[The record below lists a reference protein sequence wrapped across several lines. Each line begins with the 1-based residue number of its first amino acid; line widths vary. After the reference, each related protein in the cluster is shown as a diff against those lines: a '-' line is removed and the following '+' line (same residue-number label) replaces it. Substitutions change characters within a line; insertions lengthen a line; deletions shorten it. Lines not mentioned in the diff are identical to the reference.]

1 MLCFANVTL
10 FIYFLWP
17 PYASALVNVGS
28 RNFYTWWT
36 LSVNR
41 EVTTWIFSWS
51 SLNYRDGPKSDEIRH
66 IFRSRPQTFCSHGR
80 TRQIIVFL
88 IKKLVKHRWLLY
100 TCARFG
106 ELWPTNPWDP
116 RVILLFLITNDIG
129 DSLERV
135 LFPFARWQ
143 HDYAQIPL
151 PCETS
156 MTRAQ
161 WPQPVAR
168 GQGCMCLHLLLH
180 SMCFDWLQQGVWY
193 C

>member
-1 MLCFANVTL
+1 VLWDSRELSTNQQYLNNQPNSDLAFYGRLLSVAWAKSMLCFANVIL

-17 PYASALVNVGS
+17 PYAPALVNGGS

-66 IFRSRPQTFCSHGR
+66 IFRPRPQTFCSRGR
-80 TRQIIVFL
+80 TRQNIVFL

-129 DSLERV
+129 E
-135 LFPFARWQ
+135 
-143 HDYAQIPL
+143 
-151 PCETS
+151 
-156 MTRAQ
+156 
-161 WPQPVAR
+161 
-168 GQGCMCLHLLLH
+168 
-180 SMCFDWLQQGVWY
+180 
-193 C
+193 